1 MAIFD
6 VLKTTAFVL
15 KEANK
20 IEEYQKILDVLEQLL
35 EMQKR
40 ISDLETENK
49 ELKEKLKIQESL
61 VFENNAYW
69 IKKDGKKDGPYC
81 SCCWDDDKKTIRM
94 QPCGNKAFSSCPRCD
109 NKSIQIDPN
118 YRSPFTSMRPPINP
132 AR

>member
-69 IKKDGKKDGPYC
+69 IKKDGKKRWAILFLLLG
-81 SCCWDDDKKTIRM
+81 R
-94 QPCGNKAFSSCPRCD
+94 
-109 NKSIQIDPN
+109 
-118 YRSPFTSMRPPINP
+118 
-132 AR
+132 